1 MKLAIVGGG
10 ISGLSL
16 AYYLQND
23 FEITVF
29 EKEKWGGK
37 AYTAKVDNYLME
49 EGVNGFLS
57 NSPKTLELCEE
68 IGIKPIKA
76 NENSKIRYIY
86 DEKLIKIPLKPMD
99 FLRSDILS
107 LRGKLNVAMEIFRKP
122 VCDKEESVAEFAT
135 RRLGKEFTRRM
146 MIPMLA
152 GIYASTPEITSMNA
166 DFPKLKR
173 IECEYGSLFKGMIKL
188 KRGGQPSGELHSFNY
203 GMSEMI
209 DRLKQKTKANFIKKE
224 IKDIDSLKEFDKVV
238 IATPAYAAADILKKY
253 TKLSSLLKKIKYNP
267 VAIVGFDFDSI
278 SPVSF
283 GILTIKN
290 KTLGILMDKYIFPNR
305 NGIRAMVGGQR
316 FKEIVEMR
324 ENDIIKFTMEDIE
337 KIVGKNNLK
346 IEFFKMHK
354 KGIPNYG
361 VGRIEIVKNIMEEV
375 NQIEN
380 LYLNSNAYKGVS
392 FNDCIKN
399 SKNLAGNIVLQQ
411 HLDIDRK
418 T

>member
-37 AYTAKVDNYLME
+37 AYTAKVGNYLME
-49 EGVNGFLS
+49 EGVNGFLN

-86 DEKLIKIPLKPMD
+86 DEKLIKIPLKPID
-99 FLRSDILS
+99 FLTSDILS
-107 LRGKLNVAMEIFRKP
+107 LKGKLNVAMEIFRKP

-135 RRLGKEFTRRM
+135 RRLGKEFTKRM
-146 MIPMLA
+146 MTPMLA

-166 DFPKLKR
+166 AFPKLKR

-188 KRGGQPSGELHSFNY
+188 KRGGQPTGELHSFEY

-209 DRLKQKTKANFIKKE
+209 DKLKEKTKANFIKKE
-224 IKDIDSLKEFDKVV
+224 IKDIEELKEFDKVV
-238 IATPAYAAADILKKY
+238 IATPAYKAGGILKKY
-253 TKLSSLLKKIKYNP
+253 NKLSSLLNKIKYNP
-267 VAIVGFDFDSI
+267 VAIVGFDFESI
-278 SPVSF
+278 SPVCF

-305 NGIRAMVGGQR
+305 NGIRLMIGGAR
-316 FKEIVEMR
+316 FPEIKSLSEEEIIEIAKKDVFK
-324 ENDIIKFTMEDIE
+324 IIKNANPKFTWI
-337 KIVGKNNLK
+337 KHHKNA
-346 IEFFKMHK
+346 
-354 KGIPNYG
+354 IPNYSLG
-361 VGRIEIVKNIMEEV
+361 HQELVKEIMNEAKNV
-375 NQIEN
+375 NI
-380 LYLNSNAYKGVS
+380 YLTGNAYNGVS

-399 SKNLAGNIVLQQ
+399 SYELAQKIKAENV
-411 HLDIDRK
+411 
-418 T
+418 